1 MIWGY
6 PYFRKP
12 PYVYGFDVICIYHL
26 YIYIH
31 LIKRSIESMCFYVY
45 LPYVQN
51 TIIFWKKLCRISRA
65 VPRCRPIR
73 TWRARRGGPIRS
85 ANRLAV
91 AGRFPS
97 YVVFVMGMKPAEMKT
112 YIIIRN
118 KDFIIFHHISS
129 MRMNMVLFKK
139 YGIYR
144 IICGNVRMGRS

>member
-1 MIWGY
+1 MHISS
-6 PYFRKP
+6 
-12 PYVYGFDVICIYHL
+12 I

-31 LIKRSIESMCFYVY
+31 LINISIEAMFFYVY

-85 ANRLAV
+85 ANRLVV

-97 YVVFVMGMKPAEMKT
+97 YVVFVGMKPAEMKT
-112 YIIIRN
+112 YRIIRN

-129 MRMNMVLFKK
+129 MKMNMVLFKK
-139 YGIYR
+139 YGVYR